1 MYACGDQRLTL
12 CVTLKLFLMDQE
24 LDKFLDRQTD
34 EKESWLG
41 NKDSIL
47 SRWLAS
53 FYQVILWSSF
63 LNLRTFRYSTLKLK
77 LHWQVGLWE
86 SSPCVSVAL
95 YLTLLLSLSGV
106 GLPCPT
112 SGKKRHGG
120 RVHYFLNIS
129 AIGRLSI
136 TYKYFK

>member
-1 MYACGDQRLTL
+1 MSACGDQRLTL
-12 CVTLKLFLMDQE
+12 CVTLMNQE
-24 LDKFLDRQTD
+24 LDKFPDRQTD
-34 EKESWLG
+34 EKEPWLG

-47 SRWLAS
+47 SWWLAS

-63 LNLRTFRYSTLKLK
+63 LNLRTFRYSILELK

-86 SSPCVSVAL
+86 SYPCVFVAL
-95 YLTLLLSLSGV
+95 CLILLLSLSGV
-106 GLPCPT
+106 CLVLLL
-112 SGKKRHGG
+112 GKKRHGG